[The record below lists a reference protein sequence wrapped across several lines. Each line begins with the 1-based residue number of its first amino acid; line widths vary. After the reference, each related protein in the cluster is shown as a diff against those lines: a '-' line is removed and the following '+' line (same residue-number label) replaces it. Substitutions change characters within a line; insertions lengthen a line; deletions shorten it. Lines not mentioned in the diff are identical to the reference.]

1 MLGEAAGRAKKNLRK
16 PDGGEGGVF
25 VNKVLPRSAIPA
37 KLGGMSIPNVLAER
51 YASSSMRDLWSP
63 RGRVLLERDYWIA
76 VMKAQREL
84 GLPIPGEAIA
94 AYEEARETIDLVAIQ
109 ERERKTLHD
118 VKARLEEFS
127 AQAGYE
133 HAHKGLTSRDLTENV
148 EQLQVFRSLQ
158 LVAQKL
164 AAVLAALA
172 EVSGRTA
179 GLMITART
187 HNVPAQPTSQGKRL
201 AMHGEEILFALER
214 LESLTAAY
222 PARGLKGAVGTQL
235 DLMTLFDGDE
245 EKVAAMEQRVV
256 AHLGIPAVWG
266 NVGQVYPRSLDLAT
280 VATLVQ
286 AGSGMANFAKT
297 LRLMA
302 GQELASEG
310 FRPGQT
316 GSSAM
321 PHKINSRSC
330 ERINGFQTILGG
342 YLAMVNGL
350 AGDQWNEGDV
360 SCSVV
365 RRVALPDA
373 FFAIDGML
381 ETTLTVIR
389 QMEFFEGRIGLEN
402 ETQLPFLASTTILME
417 AVKAGAGRE
426 QAHAAIKEHAIAV
439 AQGSRRGE
447 VHTKGLLERLAEDA
461 RLGLSRTHLDEI
473 LSRRETFLGRAEAQV
488 KEFIAA
494 VEQVVARHPE
504 ATSLLP
510 EAIL

>member
-1 MLGEAAGRAKKNLRK
+1 
-16 PDGGEGGVF
+16 
-25 VNKVLPRSAIPA
+25 
-37 KLGGMSIPNVLAER
+37 MSIPNVLADR
-51 YASSSMRDLWSP
+51 YASSAMRDLWSP
-63 RGRVLLERDYWIA
+63 SGRVLLERDYWLA

-84 GLPIPGEAIA
+84 GLAIPAEAIA
-94 AYEEARETIDLVAIQ
+94 AYEQVREEIDLEAIKK
-109 ERERKTLHD
+109 RERQTLHD

-127 AQAGYE
+127 DKAGHE

-158 LVAQKL
+158 LVARKT
-164 AAVLAALA
+164 AAVLGALA
-172 EVSGRTA
+172 EVAGRVK
-179 GLMITART
+179 GVMITART
-187 HNVPAQPTSQGKRL
+187 HNVPAQPTSLGKRL
-201 AMHGEEILFALER
+201 AMHGEEILFALEQ
-214 LESLTAAY
+214 LEGLLKTY

-235 DLMTLFDGDE
+235 DLLTLFNGDE
-245 EKVAAMEQRVV
+245 EKVGEMEKRVV
-256 AHLGIPAVWG
+256 AHLGIPAVFA

-280 VATLVQ
+280 VSVLVQ
-286 AGSGMANFAKT
+286 IGSGMSNFAKT

-342 YLAMVNGL
+342 YLTMVNGL

-373 FFAIDGML
+373 FFACDGLL

-389 QMEFFEGRIGLEN
+389 QMEFFTGMIAREN
-402 ETQLPFLASTTILME
+402 ERQLPFLASTTILME

-439 AQGSRRGE
+439 AQGARRGE
-447 VHTKGLLERLAEDA
+447 DEGPGLLDRLAGDA
-461 RLGLSRTHLDEI
+461 RLGLSRPQLDEI
-473 LSRRETFLGRAEAQV
+473 LARRETFLGRAEAQV
-488 KEFIAA
+488 GEFIRA
-494 VEQVVARHPE
+494 VEAVLGRHPE
-504 ATSLLP
+504 AAALLP